1 MTYLPP
7 LPTRKRRSG
16 RWRCEVRSGSGAALD
31 AFLGWVRSC
40 PRHADL
46 ATPIGPSARVWRRKL
61 DTGRPLDDKIM
72 KVGGTYALD
81 FHP

>member
-1 MTYLPP
+1 VA
-7 LPTRKRRSG
+7 S
-16 RWRCEVRSGSGAALD
+16 D
-31 AFLGWVRSC
+31 AFLRWVRSC

-46 ATPIGPSARVWRRKL
+46 ATPIGPPVRVWRRKL

-81 FHP
+81 SPSMMTT